1 MQIGSVLQQKYQ
13 IIRQIG
19 QGGTSEVY
27 LVKHL
32 TLDCE
37 MALKVIAKREDIPLD
52 YSREAHILKD
62 LRHPNLPRV
71 IDVFQT
77 DQHIYIVRDYIAG
90 QTLEDAVDSSG
101 PLSIE
106 QIDNYCQQLASILG
120 YLHSREQPIVYRD
133 LKPSNIIVTDEN
145 RLFLIDFGTTRSY
158 CAGKDSDTLYL
169 GTRGYAAPEQYGGG
183 QSDARTDVYAL
194 GATLYFLYT
203 AEHWHD
209 LSPDQQWRKFSNQ
222 NGVALKAIIE
232 KAMALT
238 PQARYDSIEQVAQ
251 ALSDIVNPQS
261 SIRANSSAEQQH
273 YKKLT
278 VAVMGATR
286 GCGATHQTIALA
298 ADIKA
303 RLGPVAV
310 IEKIGGGALANLQRF
325 AMDLDVNDNLS
336 ALTFK
341 YAGIQVYSGDSGD
354 VFLKLVSSNKTSLV
368 IDYGTHHYLLQDFLR
383 AQIKCFIMPAQP
395 WQVVD
400 LTLLKTLAEYDDVY
414 FVFNLCSP
422 EQAKQMAHWYKIDSR
437 KVICV
442 GYQAQ
447 PEKWGDAH
455 APYQQIFSQQ
465 RKSIIAKLFRR

>member
-1 MQIGSVLQQKYQ
+1 MKIGSVLQQKYQ
-13 IIRQIG
+13 VVRQIG
-19 QGGTSEVY
+19 KGGTSEVY

-37 MALKVIAKREDIPLD
+37 MALKVIAKRADIPLD

-77 DQHIYIVRDYIAG
+77 DQQIFIVRDYIAG

-101 PLSIE
+101 PLSI
-106 QIDNYCQQLASILG
+106 QQLNDYCQQLASILG

-133 LKPSNIIVTDEN
+133 LKPSNIIIDKEN
-145 RLFLIDFGTTRSY
+145 KLFLIDFGTTRNY
-158 CAGKDSDTLYL
+158 CASKDSDTLYL

-183 QSDARTDVYAL
+183 QSDVRTDVYAL

-203 AEHWHD
+203 AEHWHT

-222 NGVALKAIIE
+222 NGSALKVIIE

-238 PQARYDSIEQVAQ
+238 PQARYDSIEQVSLE
-251 ALSDIVNPQS
+251 LSKIVNPQS
-261 SIRANSSAEQQH
+261 ATQDDYPMGQQYH
-273 YKKLT
+273 KKLT

-298 ADIKA
+298 ADIKE
-303 RLGPVAV
+303 RIGPVAV
-310 IEKIGGGALANLQRF
+310 IEKIGGGALSNLQRF
-325 AMDLDVNDNLS
+325 AMDLDVNDPVTS
-336 ALTFK
+336 STFK

-414 FVFNLCSP
+414 FVFNLCST
-422 EQAKQMAHWYKIDSR
+422 EQAKQMARWYNIDSR
-437 KVICV
+437 KVISI

-447 PEKWGDAH
+447 PEKQGDAH